1 MKNILTILV
10 TVVALFLMSCG
21 NDGTSTTASAA
32 ANTTATKPK
41 TTTPKANTPKT
52 PTTKGKVGIKA
63 KNVSVKSGAEVCVT
77 VQVSN
82 FNEILSMQYGTSW
95 DPKALKFKTPK
106 NISLEALTNN
116 NFGKTDIANGLLRV
130 SWYHPNLKDV
140 SLMDNSTIYQLC
152 FDAIGKSGTSTEVRF
167 GDKRMI
173 TEIVNKRNQFFKL
186 DSKPAIV
193 TIE

>member
-21 NDGTSTTASAA
+21 NDGSTTA
-32 ANTTATKPK
+32 TATAS
-41 TTTPKANTPKT
+41 TTTTKPSANKQPSSTVVKE
-52 PTTKGKVGIKA
+52 KVSITA
-63 KNVSVKSGAEVCVT
+63 KNVSVKSGAEVCVN
-77 VQVSN
+77 VQVAN
-82 FNEILSMQYGTSW
+82 FNEILSMQYATTW
-95 DPKALKFKTPK
+95 DAKALKFKGPK

-116 NFGKTDIANGLLRV
+116 NFGKKEVGEGLLRL
-130 SWYHPNLKDV
+130 SWYHPNLKEI

-152 FDAIGKSGTSTEVRF
+152 FDAIGKSGTTTEVRF

-173 TEIVNKRNQFFKL
+173 SEIVNIRNQFFKL
-186 DSKPAIV
+186 DSKPTVV